1 METDRYEPS
10 SRNQKPELPLTERS
24 MLEGTKAAEC
34 PQRRDLLGFAG
45 VAALGTTVLLS
56 ACKRRQS
63 DAEDDDGEV
72 TANEDLMREHG
83 VLRRIL
89 ILYREVAARLQVSA
103 DEVDAGAIN
112 DATRLFQD
120 FGERYHEQ
128 LLEEQHIFPILREAG
143 ADSANLVDILLSQH
157 QRGRAITSFVLDRT
171 GGGRIAAA
179 DAGKLHDALLSFAR
193 MYEAHAAREDTMI
206 FPAFKAAVGQNA
218 YRELGQQFEE
228 IEHKQFGGDGFDI
241 ALAKMS
247 SIEARL
253 GLDNLARFTAP
264 APQIG

>member
-1 METDRYEPS
+1 MLDVA
-10 SRNQKPELPLTERS
+10 KAPERP
-24 MLEGTKAAEC
+24 A
-34 PQRRDLLGFAG
+34 RRDLLGLAG
-45 VAALGTTVLLS
+45 AAALGTTVLLS
-56 ACKRRQS
+56 ACQRRQS

-128 LLEEQHIFPILREAG
+128 LLEEQHIFPILRKAG

-171 GGGRIAAA
+171 KGGKVAAT
-179 DAGKLHDALLSFAR
+179 DAGKLHDSLLSFAR

-218 YRELGQQFEE
+218 YRELGEQFED
-228 IEHKQFGGDGFDI
+228 IEHRQFGGDGFDI

>member
-1 METDRYEPS
+1 
-10 SRNQKPELPLTERS
+10 
-24 MLEGTKAAEC
+24 MLEGTKAPEC

-45 VAALGTTVLLS
+45 VTALGATALLS
-56 ACKRRQS
+56 GCKRHPS
-63 DAEDDDGEV
+63 DARDDDAEV

-89 ILYREVAARLQVSA
+89 ILYREVAARLSGAA

-128 LLEEQHIFPILREAG
+128 LLEEQHIFPILRKAG
-143 ADSANLVDILLSQH
+143 ADGAHLVDILLSQH

-171 GGGRIAAA
+171 KAGKIAAA
-179 DAGKLHDALLSFAR
+179 DAPKLHDALLSFAR

-206 FPAFKAAVGQNA
+206 FPAFKATVGPKA
-218 YRELGQQFEE
+218 YRELGEQFED
-228 IEHKQFGGDGFDI
+228 IEHKQFGGDGFEI
-241 ALAKMS
+241 ALAKLS
-247 SIEARL
+247 SIESRL
-253 GLDNLARFTAP
+253 GLDNLALFTAP
-264 APQIG
+264 APPLG